1 MDTQDL
7 IRRAQEGDKAAR
19 EQVINENVGLVW
31 SIVRRFLGR
40 GQEAEDLFQI
50 GVIGLMKAVDK
61 FDLSYEV
68 MFSTYAVP
76 MISGEI
82 KRFLRDNNSLLKMSR
97 SVKENGWKIKAA
109 KERLAVTLG
118 RDATMEEL
126 AAATELSLEDVV
138 TALEAGSEI
147 ESIYKTVYQGDGNEI
162 YLLDQLGSEEA
173 GSGLRRE
180 NEGQRV
186 INKMLIDSLLGTL
199 DGKERLLIK
208 LRFYENKTQMQ
219 TADKLGMTQVQ
230 VSRMEKKLLLRMRE
244 QAIYS

>member
-1 MDTQDL
+1 MDTQNL
-7 IRRAQEGDKAAR
+7 IRKAQEGDKVAR

-82 KRFLRDNNSLLKMSR
+82 KRYLRDNNSLIKMSR
-97 SVKENGWKIKAA
+97 SIKENGWKIKAA
-109 KERLAVTLG
+109 QERLNFELG
-118 RDATMEEL
+118 RDATLEEL
-126 AAATELSLEDVV
+126 AAATELSMEDVV

-162 YLLDQLGSEEA
+162 YLVDRIREEKNEA
-173 GSGLRRE
+173 E
-180 NEGQRV
+180 N
-186 INKMLIDSLLGTL
+186 LIDRMTVEQLLSALTEEERILITSRYFEDKTQVETAKLLG
-199 DGKERLLIK
+199 IS
-208 LRFYENKTQMQ
+208 
-219 TADKLGMTQVQ
+219 QVQ
-230 VSRMEKKLLLRMRE
+230 VSRLEKKILLKMRKNM
-244 QAIYS
+244 QN

>member
-1 MDTQDL
+1 MDTQVL
-7 IRRAQEGDKAAR
+7 IRKAQNGDKAAR

-61 FDLSYEV
+61 FDLTYEV

-82 KRFLRDNNSLLKMSR
+82 KRYLRDNNSLIKMSR
-97 SVKENGWKIKAA
+97 SIKENGWRIKAA
-109 KERLAVTLG
+109 SERLAYELG
-118 RDATMEEL
+118 RDATLEEL
-126 AAATELSLEDVV
+126 AAATELSMEDVV

-162 YLLDQLGSEEA
+162 YLVDRIREEK
-173 GSGLRRE
+173 
-180 NEGQRV
+180 NEAER
-186 INKMLIDSLLGTL
+186 LIDKMTVEQLLDSLTEE
-199 DGKERLLIK
+199 ERLLITS
-208 LRFYENKTQMQ
+208 RYFEDKTQVE
-219 TADKLGMTQVQ
+219 TAKLLGISQVQ
-230 VSRMEKKLLLRMRE
+230 VSRLEKKILLKMRKNV
-244 QAIYS
+244 QN

>member
-1 MDTQDL
+1 MDTQNL
-7 IRRAQEGDKAAR
+7 IRKAQEGDKAAR

-82 KRFLRDNNSLLKMSR
+82 KRYLRDNNSLIKVSR
-97 SVKENGWKIKAA
+97 SIKENGWKIKAA
-109 KERLAVTLG
+109 QERLNFELG
-118 RDATMEEL
+118 RDATLEEL
-126 AAATELSLEDVV
+126 AAATELSMEDVV

-162 YLLDQLGSEEA
+162 YLVDRIREEKNEA
-173 GSGLRRE
+173 E
-180 NEGQRV
+180 N
-186 INKMLIDSLLGTL
+186 LIDRMTVEQLL
-199 DGKERLLIK
+199 DGLAEEERLLITS
-208 LRFYENKTQMQ
+208 RYFEEKTQVE
-219 TADKLGMTQVQ
+219 TAKLLGISQVQ
-230 VSRMEKKLLLRMRE
+230 VSRLEKKILLKMRKMCRTE
-244 QAIYS
+244 

>member
-1 MDTQDL
+1 MDTQLL
-7 IRRAQEGDKAAR
+7 IRKAQEGDKVAR

-82 KRFLRDNNSLLKMSR
+82 KRYLRDNNSLIKMSR
-97 SVKENGWKIKAA
+97 SIKENGWKIKAA
-109 KERLAVTLG
+109 QERLNFELG
-118 RDATMEEL
+118 RDATLEEL
-126 AAATELSLEDVV
+126 AAATELSMEDIV
-138 TALEAGSEI
+138 TAMEANSEI

-162 YLLDQLGSEEA
+162 YLVDRIREEK
-173 GSGLRRE
+173 
-180 NEGQRV
+180 NEAES
-186 INKMLIDSLLGTL
+186 LIDKMTVEQLLASLDET
-199 DGKERLLIK
+199 ERVLITS
-208 LRFYENKTQMQ
+208 RYFEDKTQME
-219 TADKLGMTQVQ
+219 TAKLLGISQVQ
-230 VSRMEKKLLLRMRE
+230 VSRLEKKIIENLKKLL
-244 QAIYS
+244 A

>member
-1 MDTQDL
+1 MDTQVL
-7 IRRAQEGDKAAR
+7 IRRAQDGDKEAR
-19 EQVINENVGLVW
+19 EQVINENIGLVW

-97 SVKENGWKIKAA
+97 SIKENGWKIKAA
-109 KERLAVTLG
+109 KERLSYELG

-126 AAATELSLEDVV
+126 AAATELSVEDVV

-162 YLLDQLGSEEA
+162 YLVDRIKEEKNETESLINRMTVEQLLASLSEE
-173 GSGLRRE
+173 
-180 NEGQRV
+180 
-186 INKMLIDSLLGTL
+186 
-199 DGKERLLIK
+199 ERLLITS
-208 LRFYENKTQMQ
+208 RYFEDKTQVQ
-219 TADKLGMTQVQ
+219 TAALLGISQVQ
-230 VSRMEKKLLLRMRE
+230 VSRLEKKILLKMRKNM
-244 QAIYS
+244 QS

>member
-1 MDTQDL
+1 MDTQLL
-7 IRRAQEGDKAAR
+7 IRKAQEGDKVAR
-19 EQVINENVGLVW
+19 EQVISENVGLVW

-82 KRFLRDNNSLLKMSR
+82 KRYLRDNNSLIKMSR
-97 SVKENGWKIKAA
+97 SIKENGWKIKAA
-109 KERLAVTLG
+109 QEKLNFELG
-118 RDATMEEL
+118 RDATLEEL
-126 AAATELSLEDVV
+126 AAATELSMEDVV

-162 YLLDQLGSEEA
+162 YLVDRIREEK
-173 GSGLRRE
+173 
-180 NEGQRV
+180 NEAES
-186 INKMLIDSLLGTL
+186 LIDRMTVEQLLACLT
-199 DGKERLLIK
+199 DEERLLITS
-208 LRFYENKTQMQ
+208 RYFEDKTQVE
-219 TADKLGMTQVQ
+219 TAKLLGISQVQ
-230 VSRMEKKLLLRMRE
+230 VSRLEKKILLKMRKNV
-244 QAIYS
+244 QN

>member
-1 MDTQDL
+1 MDTQLL
-7 IRRAQEGDKAAR
+7 IRKAQEGDKVAR

-82 KRFLRDNNSLLKMSR
+82 KRYLRDNNSLIKMSR
-97 SVKENGWKIKAA
+97 SIKENGWKIKAA
-109 KERLAVTLG
+109 QERLNFELG
-118 RDATMEEL
+118 RDATLEEL
-126 AAATELSLEDVV
+126 AAATELSMEDVV

-162 YLLDQLGSEEA
+162 YLVDRIREEK
-173 GSGLRRE
+173 
-180 NEGQRV
+180 NEADL
-186 INKMLIDSLLGTL
+186 LIDRMTVEQLLNSLTEEEKLLITSRYFEDKTQVETAKLLG
-199 DGKERLLIK
+199 IS
-208 LRFYENKTQMQ
+208 
-219 TADKLGMTQVQ
+219 QVQ
-230 VSRMEKKLLLRMRE
+230 VSRLEKKILLKLRKNV
-244 QAIYS
+244 QS

>member
-1 MDTQDL
+1 MDTQLL
-7 IRRAQEGDKAAR
+7 IRKAQEGDKVAR
-19 EQVINENVGLVW
+19 EQVISENVGLVW

-82 KRFLRDNNSLLKMSR
+82 KRYLRDNNSLIKMSR
-97 SVKENGWKIKAA
+97 SIKENGWKIKAA
-109 KERLAVTLG
+109 QERLNYELG
-118 RDATMEEL
+118 RDATLEEL
-126 AAATELSLEDVV
+126 AAATELSMEDVV

-162 YLLDQLGSEEA
+162 YLVDRIREEK
-173 GSGLRRE
+173 
-180 NEGQRV
+180 NEAES
-186 INKMLIDSLLGTL
+186 LIDRMTVEQLLASLPEE
-199 DGKERLLIK
+199 ERLLITA
-208 LRFYENKTQMQ
+208 RYFEDKTQVE
-219 TADKLGMTQVQ
+219 TAKLLGISQVQ
-230 VSRMEKKLLLRMRE
+230 VSRLEKKILLKLRKNV
-244 QAIYS
+244 QS

>member
-1 MDTQDL
+1 MDTQLL
-7 IRRAQEGDKAAR
+7 IRKAQEGDKVAR

-61 FDLSYEV
+61 FDLSYDV

-82 KRFLRDNNSLLKMSR
+82 KRYLRDNNSLIKMSR
-97 SVKENGWKIKAA
+97 SIKENGWKIKAA
-109 KERLAVTLG
+109 RERLSYELG
-118 RDATMEEL
+118 RDATLEEL

-138 TALEAGSEI
+138 TAMEATSEI

-162 YLLDQLGSEEA
+162 YLVDRISEEK
-173 GSGLRRE
+173 
-180 NEGQRV
+180 NESES
-186 INKMLIDSLLGTL
+186 LIDRMTVKQLLDSLTEE
-199 DGKERLLIK
+199 ERLLITS
-208 LRFYENKTQMQ
+208 RYFEDKTQVE
-219 TADKLGMTQVQ
+219 TAKLLGISQVQ
-230 VSRMEKKLLLRMRE
+230 VSRLEKKILLKMRKNV
-244 QAIYS
+244 QG

>member
-1 MDTQDL
+1 MDTQLL
-7 IRRAQEGDKAAR
+7 IRKAQDGDKVAR

-61 FDLSYEV
+61 FDLTYEV

-82 KRFLRDNNSLLKMSR
+82 KRYLRDNNSLIKMSR
-97 SVKENGWKIKAA
+97 SIKENGWKIKAA
-109 KERLAVTLG
+109 QERLNFELG
-118 RDATMEEL
+118 RDATLEEL
-126 AAATELSLEDVV
+126 AAATELSMEDVV

-162 YLLDQLGSEEA
+162 YLVDRIREEKNEA
-173 GSGLRRE
+173 E
-180 NEGQRV
+180 N
-186 INKMLIDSLLGTL
+186 LIDRMTVKQLLAGLTEE
-199 DGKERLLIK
+199 ERILITS
-208 LRFYENKTQMQ
+208 RYFEDKTQVE
-219 TADKLGMTQVQ
+219 TANRLGISQVQ
-230 VSRMEKKLLLRMRE
+230 VSRLEKKILLKMRKNM
-244 QAIYS
+244 QN

>member
-1 MDTQDL
+1 MDTQNL
-7 IRRAQEGDKAAR
+7 IRKAQEGDKVSR
-19 EQVINENVGLVW
+19 EQLINENVGLVW

-82 KRFLRDNNSLLKMSR
+82 KRYLRDNNSLIKMSR
-97 SVKENGWKIKAA
+97 SIKENGWKIKAA
-109 KERLAVTLG
+109 KERLAYELG
-118 RDATMEEL
+118 RDATLEEL
-126 AAATELSLEDVV
+126 AVATELSMEDVV

-162 YLLDQLGSEEA
+162 YLVDRIREEK
-173 GSGLRRE
+173 
-180 NEGQRV
+180 NEAES
-186 INKMLIDSLLGTL
+186 LIDRMTVEQLLASLT
-199 DGKERLLIK
+199 KEERLLITA
-208 LRFYENKTQMQ
+208 RYFEDKTQVE
-219 TADKLGMTQVQ
+219 TAKLLGISQVQ
-230 VSRMEKKLLLRMRE
+230 VSRLEKKILLKMRKNV
-244 QAIYS
+244 QS

>member
-1 MDTQDL
+1 MDTQLL
-7 IRRAQEGDKAAR
+7 IRKAQEGDKVAR

-82 KRFLRDNNSLLKMSR
+82 KRYLRDNNSLIKMSR
-97 SVKENGWKIKAA
+97 SIKENGWKIKAA
-109 KERLAVTLG
+109 KERLSNELG

-126 AAATELSLEDVV
+126 AAATELSVEDIV
-138 TALEAGSEI
+138 TALEANSEI

-162 YLLDQLGSEEA
+162 YLVDRISEEK
-173 GSGLRRE
+173 
-180 NEGQRV
+180 NEAES
-186 INKMLIDSLLGTL
+186 LIDRMTVEQLLNSLT
-199 DGKERLLIK
+199 DEERLLITS
-208 LRFYENKTQMQ
+208 RYFEDKTQVE
-219 TADKLGMTQVQ
+219 TAKLLGISQVQ
-230 VSRMEKKLLLRMRE
+230 VSRLEKKILLKMRKNV
-244 QAIYS
+244 QS

>member
-1 MDTQDL
+1 MDTQLL
-7 IRRAQEGDKAAR
+7 IRKAQEGDKVAR

-50 GVIGLMKAVDK
+50 GAIGLMKAVDK

-82 KRFLRDNNSLLKMSR
+82 KRYLRDNNSLIKMSR
-97 SVKENGWKIKAA
+97 SIKENGWKIKAA
-109 KERLAVTLG
+109 QERLNFELG
-118 RDATMEEL
+118 RDATLEEL
-126 AAATELSLEDVV
+126 AAATELSMEDVV

-162 YLLDQLGSEEA
+162 YLVDRIREEK
-173 GSGLRRE
+173 
-180 NEGQRV
+180 NEAEL
-186 INKMLIDSLLGTL
+186 LIDRMTVEQLLNSLTEEE
-199 DGKERLLIK
+199 KLLITS
-208 LRFYENKTQMQ
+208 RYFEDKTQME
-219 TADKLGMTQVQ
+219 TAKLLGISQVQ
-230 VSRMEKKLLLRMRE
+230 VSRLEKKILLKMRKMCKGE
-244 QAIYS
+244 